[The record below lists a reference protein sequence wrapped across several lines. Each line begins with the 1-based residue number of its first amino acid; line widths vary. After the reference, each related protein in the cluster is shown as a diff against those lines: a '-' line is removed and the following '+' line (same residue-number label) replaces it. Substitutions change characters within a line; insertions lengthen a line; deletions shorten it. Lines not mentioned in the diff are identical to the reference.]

1 MSNVLK
7 ISTSAVQ
14 LSDTPFSPGF
24 NAVFANPAG
33 TAITVS
39 ASEDG
44 TTYTTL
50 INAST
55 DYYIQITSLPK
66 YIKTAS
72 GTGYLLSGSVG

>member
-7 ISTSAVQ
+7 VSTTAVQ
-14 LSDTPFSPGF
+14 LTETPFSPGF
-24 NAVFANPAG
+24 NAVFANPAA

-39 ASEDG
+39 GSEDG

-50 INAST
+50 INAVA
-55 DYYIQITSLPK
+55 DEYIQITSLPK
-66 YIKTAS
+66 YIKTAA